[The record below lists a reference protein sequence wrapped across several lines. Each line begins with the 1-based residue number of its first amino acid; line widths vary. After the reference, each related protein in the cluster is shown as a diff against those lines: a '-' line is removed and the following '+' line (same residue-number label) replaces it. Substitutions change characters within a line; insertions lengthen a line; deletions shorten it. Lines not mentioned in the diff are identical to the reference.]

1 MRPPATTLSNL
12 TRASNVAEPLLQAQ
26 DLQLHYPVQ
35 EGLWLARKLGVV
47 RAVDGV
53 SLQVQ
58 RGETLA
64 LVGESGCG
72 KSSCGRA
79 LLQLVRPTAGSV
91 HFDGQDITKLWERA
105 FGIGR
110 WRWSPALRQLRRRM
124 QMIFQDPYAS
134 LNPRMTV
141 LDIVGEPLTIFGLA
155 KGDALRRRVQDLLT
169 QVGMDPRYMRRYP
182 HAFSGGQR
190 QRIGIAR
197 ALATSP
203 DLIVADEPISAL
215 DVSIQ
220 AQILNLLQT
229 LQRELALTYVFV
241 AHDLAAVR
249 HIATRV
255 CVMYLGRI
263 VERAPCDALFAY
275 PAHPYTQALLTAV
288 PSPNP
293 AQARA
298 LGTPQVTGDVPS
310 PMQPPTGCAFHPRCP
325 VRIARCSTEV
335 PQLRRIGPDHE
346 VACHVSISR
355 PEEGL

>member
-1 MRPPATTLSNL
+1 MSEA
-12 TRASNVAEPLLQAQ
+12 LLRVD
-26 DLQLHYPVQ
+26 DLRLHYPVQ
-35 EGLWLARKLGVV
+35 EGLWLARKAGAV

-53 SLQVQ
+53 SFAVR

-91 HFDGQDITKLWERA
+91 HFDGQEITQLWERR
-105 FGIGR
+105 FGS
-110 WRWSPALRQLRRRM
+110 WRWSPTLRQLRRRM

-155 KGDALRRRVQDLLT
+155 KGDALRRHVQDLLV

-229 LQRELALTYVFV
+229 LQRDLALTYVFV

-255 CVMYLGRI
+255 AVMYLGRI
-263 VERAPCDALFAY
+263 VEQAPCDALFAA
-275 PAHPYTQALLTAV
+275 PAHPYTQGLLAAV
-288 PSPNP
+288 PIPDP
-293 AQARA
+293 ALARRKIHA
-298 LGTPQVTGDVPS
+298 PVTGDVPS
-310 PMQPPTGCAFHPRCP
+310 PMHPPTGCPFHPRCP
-325 VRIARCSTEV
+325 ARIARCSTEM
-335 PQLRRIGPDHE
+335 PALRRMGPDHE
-346 VACHVSISR
+346 VACHVSIST
-355 PEEGL
+355 PEEGR